1 MAAPAVA
8 KLSLSNRI
16 ARIARWENHM
26 AHRRQLM
33 LAASTLSVVFF
44 FSATPVN
51 AQSRPKRIVTP
62 DQQVQWLQIMEA
74 SGTLPFLTGLTWH
87 ERGFYG
93 QVKDVKAFAAYL
105 ESRLHIGNEGIFR
118 RGLLHNQ
125 HKDIGPKRLDFR
137 SDRGSL
143 GPGSMQVVFSRLTG
157 VVFIDMDEFN
167 PYEDIASF
175 LGHAREVCLNRLRAG
190 RK

>member
-1 MAAPAVA
+1 
-8 KLSLSNRI
+8 
-16 ARIARWENHM
+16 M

-44 FSATPVN
+44 ASAVSTH
-51 AQSRPKRIVTP
+51 AQSRPSRIVTP
-62 DQQVQWLQIMEA
+62 EAQVQWWKIIEA
-74 SGTLPFLTGLTWH
+74 SGTLPFVTGLVWH

-93 QVKDVKAFAAYL
+93 QVKDIKVFAAYL

-118 RGLLHNQ
+118 RGILQ
-125 HKDIGPKRLDFR
+125 RRHKDIGAKRLDFR

-143 GPGSMQVVFSRLTG
+143 GPGSMQIVFSRLTG

-167 PYEDIASF
+167 PYEDVASF
-175 LGHAREVCLNRLRAG
+175 FGHAREVCLNRLRA
-190 RK
+190 RKP

>member
-1 MAAPAVA
+1 
-8 KLSLSNRI
+8 
-16 ARIARWENHM
+16 M

-33 LAASTLSVVFF
+33 LVASTLSVVFF
-44 FSATPVN
+44 ASTTYTH
-51 AQSRPKRIVTP
+51 AQSRPSRIVTP
-62 DQQVQWLQIMEA
+62 AQQVQWRKVIET

-93 QVKDVKAFAAYL
+93 EVKDIKAFAAYL
-105 ESRLHIGNEGIFR
+105 QSRLHIGNEGIFR
-118 RGLLHNQ
+118 RGPLHSR
-125 HKDIGPKRLDFR
+125 HKDIGGKRLDFR

-167 PYEDIASF
+167 PYEDVASF
-175 LGHAREVCLNRLRAG
+175 LGHAREVCLNRIRT
-190 RK
+190 RKQ